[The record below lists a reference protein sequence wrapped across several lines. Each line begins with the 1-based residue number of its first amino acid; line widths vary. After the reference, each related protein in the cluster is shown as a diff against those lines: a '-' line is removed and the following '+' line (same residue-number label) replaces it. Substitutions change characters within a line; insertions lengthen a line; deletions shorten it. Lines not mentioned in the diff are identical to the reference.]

1 MATETYFIEENV
13 KQLEVKRF
21 LQKELATVGWG
32 RIYVNK
38 TPLGVR
44 VQIHST
50 KPGLV
55 IGHKGSTIQNLTRAL
70 KEKYKLDNPQI
81 EVKQIEVPEF
91 NAMAMAQS
99 VASALERGIQFRRAA
114 YSAVKQ
120 IMGAGAQGVEIRIA
134 GKITGERAK
143 AEKFKSGFILHTGDM
158 KHEVVEDA
166 QVQARLKPGVLGVR
180 VRLVPPQFSVK
191 AIKYKVLAE
200 KKPEAPA
207 EVKAEAV
214 AEVKAEAV
222 AEAKAEAV
230 PEAKAE
236 EKEEAK
242 PEAEEK
248 KPSKKAKKE
257 ADLVSDL
264 PIQIIEEEIPGD
276 DI

>member
-13 KQLEVKRF
+13 KHLEVKKF
-21 LQKELATVGWG
+21 LQKELATIGWG

-158 KHEVVEDA
+158 KYDVVEDA
-166 QVQARLKPGVLGVR
+166 QVQAKLKPGVLGVR
-180 VRLVPPQFSVK
+180 VRLVPPQYSVT
-191 AIKYKVLAE
+191 AIKYKVLDAKKEE
-200 KKPEAPA
+200 KPA
-207 EVKAEAV
+207 EAKPAEAVAV

-222 AEAKAEAV
+222 PEAA

-236 EKEEAK
+236 EKEEVK
-242 PEAEEK
+242 EEAEKK
-248 KPSKKAKKE
+248 KPSKKSKKE
-257 ADLVSDL
+257 EDLVSDL

-276 DI
+276 EA

>member
-13 KQLEVKRF
+13 KHLEVKKF
-21 LQKELATVGWG
+21 LQKELASVGWG
-32 RIYVNK
+32 KIDVSK

-55 IGHKGSTIQNLTRAL
+55 IGHKGATIQNLTRVL
-70 KEKYKLDNPQI
+70 REKYTLDNPQI
-81 EVKQIEVPEF
+81 EVKQIEIPEF
-91 NAMAMAQS
+91 NARSMAQS

-143 AEKFKSGFILHTGDM
+143 AEKFKAGFILHTGDM
-158 KHEVVEDA
+158 KHEAVEDA

-180 VRLVPPQFSVK
+180 VRIVPPQYVITP
-191 AIKYKVLAE
+191 IKYRALAE
-200 KKPEAPA
+200 KKEEAPA
-207 EVKAEAV
+207 AAPAEA
-214 AEVKAEAV
+214 A
-222 AEAKAEAV
+222 

-236 EKEEAK
+236 EAKSEEKPEAK
-242 PEAEEK
+242 PETKEEKKEEKEAEEE
-248 KPSKKAKKE
+248 KPSKKPKKE
-257 ADLVSDL
+257 EDLVSDL
-264 PIQIIEEEIPGD
+264 PIEIIDEEIPGD
-276 DI
+276 EA